1 MSGTRS
7 PECLAPGRPTAVQ
20 LVRVELTANAA
31 SGRARSGRM
40 RRCRL
45 DSLMR
50 VPPGVAR
57 DATEAP

>member
-31 SGRARSGRM
+31 SGRARGGLV

-45 DSLMR
+45 DSRMR
-50 VPPGVAR
+50 VPSRVVR
-57 DATEAP
+57 DAPEAP